1 MGRRARL
8 VLGLIFAV
16 DAIPDLGVI
25 YAASGR
31 LHVLMATESARALKS
46 HLVHI
51 HTQTADDHATC
62 ERLRDGP
69 KAWSCVDV
77 TRGEHRAA
85 QLWRH
90 LAKYT
95 SAESECRRLH
105 GDAPNRIL
113 KIVAIAAAPFKRN
126 VFLDADTVPCF
137 DLATLYT
144 QLQATEQRGLLD
156 LYDVLFIPA
165 RESIPRAPARLA
177 SWARAPAWV
186 ESNGGVI
193 FWRRT
198 PETARLFHRWLASYC
213 RGGDDLAHFNGGDQ
227 HILSREVLSAV
238 QRDRLLVYH
247 LLPIWNYRSWRRH
260 FSNKQECCS
269 SASVSEGA
277 SSHLYITIISSCP
290 LQVERSFYWT
300 SAHNYRRPQ
309 HQPTPRPTAD
319 RAPRPTAD
327 RARCR
332 PPSTS
337 AAKGRGCRSD

>member
-31 LHVLMATESARALKS
+31 LHVLMATESARRLQS
-46 HLVHI
+46 RLVHV
-51 HTQTADDHATC
+51 HTQTEDDHATC

-77 TRGEHRAA
+77 TRGDHRAA

-95 SAESECRRLH
+95 SSASACRRLH

-144 QLQATEQRGLLD
+144 QLRATEERGLLD
-156 LYDVLFIPA
+156 LYDVLFVPA
-165 RESIPRAPARLA
+165 RESVPRAPARLA

-198 PETARLFHRWLASYC
+198 PETARLFHRWLAAYC
-213 RGGDDLAHFNGGDQ
+213 RGGDDVAHFNGGDQ

-269 SASVSEGA
+269 SASVSEE
-277 SSHLYITIISSCP
+277 LRPLPIYID
-290 LQVERSFYWT
+290 
-300 SAHNYRRPQ
+300 H
-309 HQPTPRPTAD
+309 
-319 RAPRPTAD
+319 
-327 RARCR
+327 
-332 PPSTS
+332 
-337 AAKGRGCRSD
+337 GCRKPRDYVKRTGNASWFLGE